1 MSVKIRRIGVLT
13 SGGDAPG
20 MNAAI
25 RAVTRTAIYNNLEV
39 IGIKRGFLGL
49 MEGDFVKLNLG
60 DVGGILQRGGTILQT
75 ARSEKFKT
83 EEGINEAVKRLN
95 DAGIEGLVVIGG
107 EGSFKGAWELNKRGI
122 PTIGVPGTI
131 DNDIAGTDYTIGFD
145 TAVNIAVEAVNRL
158 RDTASSHERMFI
170 VEVMGRKS
178 GYIALMAGVASGAES
193 ILIPEVPYDIEEVCA
208 KLRRGHQ
215 RGKTHSIIIVA
226 EGVASASQIRD
237 QILDKSGYE
246 VRVVVLG
253 HLQRGGSPTAFD
265 RILASRLGAKAVEL
279 LMEGVEGK
287 VVGWEKGGISVYDL
301 PYSWEVKKE
310 IDMELYKLA
319 DILSI

>member
-1 MSVKIRRIGVLT
+1 VKIRRIGVLT

>member
-1 MSVKIRRIGVLT
+1 MRRIGVLT

>member
-1 MSVKIRRIGVLT
+1 MKIRRIGVLT